1 VLRDILTDAQQT
13 VLELLNRIPEV
24 RSFYLAGGTALALH
38 LGHRRSRDFD
48 FFRAKEFA
56 PQDFLSV
63 LRDAGELDVFQEATG
78 TLTVGLR
85 GVPVSFFHYAY
96 PLLRPLHESP
106 WAISV
111 ADPEDIAALGIGYV
125 IEGRGIFPELTVEE
139 NLALGAYRRRGP
151 EIRAD
156 VGHVHTLFPVLR
168 ERSRQLAGTLSGG
181 EQQMLAIGRALLLRP
196 RLLMLDE
203 PSLGLAPLLVREI
216 FRTIAGVNR
225 DGTAIL
231 LVEQNAHMA
240 LSIAHY
246 GCVLESGRLVLEGS
260 AADLAENPNVQELY
274 LGVTREP
281 SIKGW
286 KRYKVRRRWA

>member
-111 ADPEDIAALGIGYV
+111 ADPEDIAAMKLAALA
-125 IEGRGIFPELTVEE
+125 GRGSRKDFVDLYVYAGRIAPLDRLFDRFRQKYRGVRVDPYHLLRSLTFFDDAEAEAMPEL
-139 NLALGAYRRRGP
+139 LIP
-151 EIRAD
+151 ETWEDIKA
-156 VGHVHTLFPVLR
+156 F
-168 ERSRQLAGTLSGG
+168 
-181 EQQMLAIGRALLLRP
+181 
-196 RLLMLDE
+196 
-203 PSLGLAPLLVREI
+203 
-216 FRTIAGVNR
+216 FRTEA
-225 DGTAIL
+225 A
-231 LVEQNAHMA
+231 
-240 LSIAHY
+240 
-246 GCVLESGRLVLEGS
+246 RLFR
-260 AADLAENPNVQELY
+260 EL
-274 LGVTREP
+274 
-281 SIKGW
+281 
-286 KRYKVRRRWA
+286 